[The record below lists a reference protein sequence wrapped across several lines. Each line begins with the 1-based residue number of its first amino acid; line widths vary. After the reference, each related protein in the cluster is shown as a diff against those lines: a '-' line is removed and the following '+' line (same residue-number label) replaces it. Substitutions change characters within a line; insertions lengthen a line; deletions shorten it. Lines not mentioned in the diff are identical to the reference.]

1 MVNKETNK
9 VWNFFKPSIL
19 KVVITV
25 VIFLFFVPFVSID
38 SGVRCVTEPCE
49 SESTVSLLIYIIS
62 VFEGEV
68 TVYDFFYTNILL
80 GIVASYVSSCIVV
93 VLVAYLKNKAKD
105 I

>member
-19 KVVITV
+19 KIIIAAI
-25 VIFLFFVPFVSID
+25 IFFFFVPFVRID
-38 SGVRCVTEPCE
+38 SGVRCVTEPCD

-62 VFEGEV
+62 IFEGEV
-68 TVYDFFYTNILL
+68 TVYGFFNTNVLI
-80 GIVASYVSSCIVV
+80 GIIASYILSCVVV